1 MSVVRRV
8 EAFVVVYEDW
18 CVCWWILLGTALG
31 RERVGRVSRVVV
43 SVWLCVVKLGK
54 KFLFVLGLAMRGGC
68 LV

>member
-1 MSVVRRV
+1 MLVDIYRP
-8 EAFVVVYEDW
+8 
-18 CVCWWILLGTALG
+18 CLG